1 MTVTD
6 RRVREAFVELT
17 DTLVTD
23 FDIIEYLERLA
34 ARCTGLL
41 GVTAC
46 GVMVVD
52 HHGTLNL
59 VAASTEQA
67 RLLELSQL
75 QNAEGPCLDTYRTG
89 KPVQCSDLASADV
102 PWPAFSGAAR
112 AAGFA
117 AVQALPM
124 RLRDQVIGAL
134 NLFSTEPGP
143 LDADKVSLG
152 QALADAATIGIVH
165 QRALARSEIVA
176 EQLQTAL
183 NSRITIEQAKGFLA
197 ERLAL
202 TVEDAF
208 AVLRRYARDHNRKLT
223 DAAADIIN
231 GRVDLAQPAVTPK
244 PRPSR

>member
-134 NLFSTEPGP
+134 NLFSIESGP

-183 NSRITIEQAKGFLA
+183 NSRITIE
-197 ERLAL
+197 
-202 TVEDAF
+202 
-208 AVLRRYARDHNRKLT
+208 
-223 DAAADIIN
+223 
-231 GRVDLAQPAVTPK
+231 
-244 PRPSR
+244 